1 MLLELTPDEAES
13 LIPIV
18 PTGVQYSAYWNDA
31 RKTTGRIIT
40 VVLVGVG
47 LLLFSNVFPD
57 DGFFSLL
64 LLLGGFLTLLYP
76 FLWGPLYVISRRNIA
91 FREIPYTGIF
101 FGKVLKV
108 RRLTV
113 LIEELEKVDEYGE
126 IYIEEVRERQFEMEV
141 GDETGV
147 TYKLRAK
154 DDPRYGSIVKRQS
167 VIGLVKAYS
176 RDLQRRPSLS
186 EFYVVKLGEWV
197 GTLSYLNRDLFLDV
211 SNQLLAEVEQ
221 NG

>member
-126 IYIEEVRERQFEMEV
+126 IYIEEVRERQLEMEV

-211 SNQLLAEVEQ
+211 SNQLLAEVDQ